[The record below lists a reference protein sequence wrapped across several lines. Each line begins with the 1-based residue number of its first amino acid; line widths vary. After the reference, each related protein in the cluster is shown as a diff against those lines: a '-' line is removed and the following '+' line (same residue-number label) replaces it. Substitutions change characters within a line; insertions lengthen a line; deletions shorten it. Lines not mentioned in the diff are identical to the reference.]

1 MNVVELL
8 TADLVLPALEAHDK
22 EAVMLALAAR
32 VAGQC
37 REIDESILV
46 AALRQRERQVST
58 ALVDGVAVP
67 HAKLPG
73 LTRTVGALGRS
84 HGGIDCDSHDGR
96 PTHLFFLLVGPAEQP
111 GDHLRALAS
120 VSRLL
125 HDPRCRTRLME
136 VEDAAAMLAVLREH
150 AERVRPAA

>member
-1 MNVVELL
+1 MNVLDLL
-8 TADLVLPALEAHDK
+8 TADLVLPALEARDK

-32 VAGQC
+32 VAGRH
-37 REIDESILV
+37 REIEEDILV
-46 AALRQRERQVST
+46 EALRQRERQVST

-73 LTRTVGALGRS
+73 LSRMVGALGRS
-84 HGGIDCDSHDGR
+84 PGGIDCDSHDGG

-125 HDPRCRTRLME
+125 HDPRCRSRLMAA
-136 VEDAAAMLAVLREH
+136 EDVAAMLAVLRDH
-150 AERVRPAA
+150 VQPVRPAA